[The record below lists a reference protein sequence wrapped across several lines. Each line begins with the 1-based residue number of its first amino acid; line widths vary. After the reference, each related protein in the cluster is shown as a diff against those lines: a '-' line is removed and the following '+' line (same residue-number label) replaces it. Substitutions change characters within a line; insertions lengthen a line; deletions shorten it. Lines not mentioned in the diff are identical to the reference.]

1 MVRSCLDVWVG
12 GGCVEVCGCVCG
24 GISDPHCIQLDL
36 GNCYAV
42 HINALS
48 IE

>member
-1 MVRSCLDVWVG
+1 MVRSCLCAWK
-12 GGCVEVCGCVCG
+12 CVCV
-24 GISDPHCIQLDL
+24 GISDPHFIQLDL